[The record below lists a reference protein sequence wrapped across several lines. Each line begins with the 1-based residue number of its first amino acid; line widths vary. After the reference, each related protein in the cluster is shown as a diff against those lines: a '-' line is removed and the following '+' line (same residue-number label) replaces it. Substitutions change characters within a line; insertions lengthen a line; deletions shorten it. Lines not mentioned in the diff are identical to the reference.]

1 MRKVSRA
8 DETYDVSFRTAAVE
22 NVAHIAETVRT
33 AEAWPSKIDH
43 AHHIKE
49 MNTLLD
55 HHAKGE
61 EWHADRG
68 EMEKSRLH
76 ATAADALRDAIFAC
90 SEAAEG
96 RHLDNAWDAKH
107 SSYHQEWQPIHEAI
121 EATGHVGVPGEG
133 IHPDYEGVDI
143 CMKCPGH
150 TTWPCKVINDH
161 LNRR

>member
-8 DETYDVSFRTAAVE
+8 DETYETNFRTASTEEIVHKTAS
-22 NVAHIAETVRT
+22 VRT

-55 HHAKGE
+55 HHDKGE
-61 EWHADRG
+61 QWHANRG
-68 EMEKSRLH
+68 EMEQSRLH
-76 ATAADALRDAIFAC
+76 AAAADSLR
-90 SEAAEG
+90 
-96 RHLDNAWDAKH
+96 
-107 SSYHQEWQPIHEAI
+107 
-121 EATGHVGVPGEG
+121 EATGHEGVPGEG
-133 IHPDYEGVDI
+133 IHPDYEGIDI

-150 TTWPCKVINDH
+150 TTWPCKVVNDY